1 MSLVVGFESWAR
13 SLAERLVGVAAEST
27 VRGRLAES
35 WDMFEEELPNDGVGA
50 GGGMDECLQDLLR
63 DLGIGGTTLA
73 ARQGRRR
80 PRSMSMKRGTLGGVW
95 MGSGGN
101 GRWGDRK
108 STRLNSSHVSEP
120 L

>member
-1 MSLVVGFESWAR
+1 MSLVVGFEIWAR
-13 SLAERLVGVAAEST
+13 SLAERLVGVAAEGT
-27 VRGRLAES
+27 VGERLAES
-35 WDMFEEELPNDGVGA
+35 WDMLEEELPMDGVGA

-101 GRWGDRK
+101 GRWGNGR
-108 STRLNSSHVSEP
+108 VSARNAN
-120 L
+120 